1 MPSRLSFL
9 SSLRRPAPGALL
21 VVACLVA
28 TTTGCGRRSDVGRV
42 SGVVTLDGTPLAGA
56 LVTFQPTTGGAPSH
70 ALTDATGRYDLQYSR
85 SVAGARVG
93 DHEVTITTLDK
104 GNPDADPPRPPRPE
118 QLPRPLQP
126 PHHADGER
134 PAGRDHRRFPAH
146 RIDGPERHRPAP
158 PLTAAGTAPASLVS
172 AGRRRRPRRVGRG
185 WRTAARRSGTPTG
198 WR

>member
-118 QLPRPLQP
+118 QLP
-126 PHHADGER
+126 
-134 PAGRDHRRFPAH
+134 DHYNRRTT
-146 RIDGPERHRPAP
+146 
-158 PLTAAGTAPASLVS
+158 LTASVRPGATTVDFQLTGSTARKGTDQL
-172 AGRRRRPRRVGRG
+172 RR
-185 WRTAARRSGTPTG
+185 
-198 WR
+198 